1 MTKQPQRLDDYDAFD
16 ERGVLRDG
24 KRWTVSMSF
33 MDSMQRSV
41 AQHFAKS
48 PKMGDITTAD
58 HHIDLHD
65 GHGRQPGNRPGW
77 VMPTDQLF
85 DSKKQEAYEQYDKQ
99 ISTAYLDA
107 DNASSQ
113 TGAGSGE
120 LRGAQAGDICT
131 CRGPEFPDDFGS
143 PGTMQ
148 MYQGKLTCVPNQPRG
163 RSTPA
168 RPLPR
173 NDVQDVQ
180 AVQARHRENMK
191 VLRDQ
196 LDRSLADAWRTAR

>member
-24 KRWTVSMSF
+24 KRWTVPMSF

-77 VMPTDQLF
+77 VMPTET
-85 DSKKQEAYEQYDKQ
+85 S
-99 ISTAYLDA
+99 
-107 DNASSQ
+107 
-113 TGAGSGE
+113 
-120 LRGAQAGDICT
+120 C
-131 CRGPEFPDDFGS
+131 
-143 PGTMQ
+143 
-148 MYQGKLTCVPNQPRG
+148 
-163 RSTPA
+163 STPKN
-168 RPLPR
+168 RKPTSNTTNKLVR
-173 NDVQDVQ
+173 RTSTLTT
-180 AVQARHRENMK
+180 QARRLGQAAASFAVRK
-191 VLRDQ
+191 LAISVLAEAQSFPTTSAAPAPCRCTK
-196 LDRSLADAWRTAR
+196 AN